1 MRFDAALIKQ
11 LTGNDTITA
20 RKIYQ
25 EEMSFMPEFITLINT
40 NHLPIITDETLFTSG
55 RIVVIPFRK
64 HFEEHEQDKGLK
76 RRLKRKQNI
85 SGFFNWCVAG
95 YQKYLKDGLETTE
108 SMDQE
113 IESYRMNSDKIA
125 AFISEVLTEDPTQF
139 VTMKELYSVYEQW
152 CYKYNYQHMARQN
165 L

>member
-1 MRFDAALIKQ
+1 M
-11 LTGNDTITA
+11 
-20 RKIYQ
+20 
-25 EEMSFMPEFITLINT
+25 
-40 NHLPIITDETLFTSG
+40 
-55 RIVVIPFRK
+55 IPFRK

-125 AFISEVLTEDPTQF
+125 AFISEVLTEDFTQA
-139 VTMKELYSVYEQW
+139 VTIKELYPEYEKW
-152 CYKYNYQHMARQN
+152 CEKNNFQAHGKSKFTDYFRRSGKLRNQCKIKGKNCRNVVKGLYVNPFENKER
-165 L
+165 

>member
-1 MRFDAALIKQ
+1 MTLLMFIMMPVIQ
-11 LTGNDTITA
+11 E
-20 RKIYQ
+20 KIYQ

-125 AFISEVLTEDPTQF
+125 ATAILRFRQRRQQRKCQKQF
-139 VTMKELYSVYEQW
+139 FCT
-152 CYKYNYQHMARQN
+152 
-165 L
+165 

>member
-1 MRFDAALIKQ
+1 MIKQ
-11 LTGNDTITA
+11 LTGNDMITA
-20 RKIYQ
+20 RKLYQ

-76 RRLKRKQNI
+76 RRLRGKQNI
-85 SGFFNWCVAG
+85 SGFFNWCIIG

-108 SMDQE
+108 SMDRE
-113 IESYRMNSDKIA
+113 IESYHMNSDRVA
-125 AFISEVLTEDPTQF
+125 AFINEVLTKDSTQF
-139 VTMKELYSVYEQW
+139 ITIKELYPEYEKW
-152 CYKYNYQHMARQN
+152 CEKIIISRMENKIYR
-165 L
+165 LF